1 MSTLGIALLVAALIA
16 LGLVFVPVRLRFT
29 LQARG
34 EPSGF
39 WALAGGLQLGPIAAS
54 GVAAKGVPAHLN
66 VHVFGKRLWQKR
78 LAELAEPKPEAEPEE
93 EADAPKQPA
102 LARAEAAFRRLERWF
117 EPTDLFFFLVRERRR
132 VVLDPTLIELE
143 YGFRDIALTGKTLG
157 AIYALSPLLPA
168 PVVVRQIPHWESTD
182 RAALAASGAIRV
194 WPGLLVVDAA
204 WYLIRNVK
212 IRRPNGAARGAPTA
226 P

>member
-1 MSTLGIALLVAALIA
+1 MSTLAIALLVAALIA
-16 LGLVFVPVRLRFT
+16 LALVFVPVRLRFT

-39 WALAGGLQLGPIAAS
+39 WALAGGAQIGPMAAS

-66 VHVFGKRLWQKR
+66 LHVFGRRLWQKR
-78 LAELAEPKPEAEPEE
+78 LAELAEPKPEAEDDA
-93 EADAPKQPA
+93 EALKDSA
-102 LARAEAAFRRLERWF
+102 LSRAEAGYHRLERWF
-117 EPTDLFFFLVRERRR
+117 DPTDLFLFLVGERRR
-132 VVLDPTLIELE
+132 IVIEPTLIELE

-182 RAALAASGAIRV
+182 RAGLAASGAIRV

-212 IRRPNGAARGAPTA
+212 IRRPKGAARGAPTA

>member
-1 MSTLGIALLVAALIA
+1 VSTLAIALLVVALVA
-16 LGLVFVPVRLRFT
+16 VGLVFVPVRLRFT

-39 WALAGGLQLGPIAAS
+39 WALAGGAQVGPLAAS

-66 VHVFGKRLWQKR
+66 LHAFGKKLWHKR
-78 LAELAEPKPEAEPEE
+78 LAELAEPQPEPEDA
-93 EADAPKQPA
+93 ADTPKERA
-102 LARAEAAFRRLERWF
+102 LSRAKTGYSKLERWLD
-117 EPTDLFFFLVRERRR
+117 PGDLLFFLVGERRR
-132 VVLDPTLIELE
+132 IVLEPTLIELE
-143 YGFRDIALTGKTLG
+143 YGFRDIALTGKMLG

-168 PVVVRQIPHWESTD
+168 PIVVRQVPHWESTD
-182 RAALAASGAIRV
+182 RAALAASGAIRL

-212 IRRPNGAARGAPTA
+212 IRRQNGAARGAPTA
-226 P
+226 T